1 MHPIIE
7 KLNPKVDKR
16 FLIFLAGTVWSVVG
30 FFLCGLAFGWLAE
43 TKPDTAKWLGAGGII
58 FSLLIHHL
66 GFLRL
71 VKRNIK
77 RILSLEDKICIFA
90 FQTLKSYL
98 IILIMIAMGMA
109 LRHSAIPKPYL
120 SVIYIGFGG
129 AMLLSSIRYFWE
141 FFSINLK
148 P

>member
-7 KLNPKVDKR
+7 KLNPKVGKR

-30 FFLCGLAFGWLAE
+30 FFLCSLAFGWLAE
-43 TKPDTAKWLGAGGII
+43 TKPDTATWLGAGGI
-58 FSLLIHHL
+58 FLSLLIHHL

-90 FQTLKSYL
+90 FQPLKSYL
-98 IILIMIAMGMA
+98 IILIMIAMGTT